1 MVRQKRMSVYD
12 PLINRAGR
20 IENALHGDGIGGTAR
35 ICRAGSPTV
44 AAAQAGKGVAAA
56 LPAINRTVEAPITMV
71 WLPAAMA

>member
-1 MVRQKRMSVYD
+1 
-12 PLINRAGR
+12 
-20 IENALHGDGIGGTAR
+20 
-35 ICRAGSPTV
+35 V